1 MITYQWNTDKNKF
14 LKENR
19 GVTFEQIVM
28 HVENGDVIDIIDH
41 PNAIKYSH
49 QRVLIIKINEYVY
62 SVPFVE
68 ENNIMF
74 LKTIIPSRKLTKL
87 YLR

>member
-1 MITYQWNTDKNKF
+1 MITYQWNADKNKF
-14 LKENR
+14 LKKNR

-41 PNAIKYSH
+41 PNATKYSH
-49 QRVLIIKINEYVY
+49 QRVLIIEINEYVY

-68 ENNIMF
+68 ENEIRF
-74 LKTIIPSRKLTKL
+74 LKTIIPSRKLTKQ

>member
-41 PNAIKYSH
+41 PNAKKYSS

-68 ENNIMF
+68 ENKIRF

>member
-1 MITYQWNTDKNKF
+1 MITYQWNADKNKF
-14 LKENR
+14 LKKHR

-41 PNAIKYSH
+41 PNATKYSH

-68 ENNIMF
+68 ENEIRF
-74 LKTIIPSRKLTKL
+74 LKTIIPSRKLTKQ

>member
-1 MITYQWNTDKNKF
+1 MYQWNTDKNKF
-14 LKENR
+14 LKEKR

-28 HVENGDVIDIIDH
+28 HIENGDVVDVIDH
-41 PNAIKYSH
+41 PNSEKYSH
-49 QRVLIIKINEYVY
+49 QRVLIININEYVY

-68 ENNIMF
+68 QNETRF

>member
-68 ENNIMF
+68 ENKIRF

>member
-28 HVENGDVIDIIDH
+28 HIENGDVIDIIDH
-41 PNAIKYSH
+41 PNATKYSH
-49 QRVLIIKINEYVY
+49 QRVLIIKINDYIY

-68 ENNIMF
+68 DNEIRF

>member
-1 MITYQWNTDKNKF
+1 MITYQWSADKNKF
-14 LKENR
+14 LKEKR

-28 HVENGDVIDIIDH
+28 HIENGDVIDIIDH
-41 PNAIKYSH
+41 PNKTRYSH
-49 QRVLIIKINEYVY
+49 QRVLIININEYIY
-62 SVPFVE
+62 SVSFVE
-68 ENNIMF
+68 ENKIRF

>member
-1 MITYQWNTDKNKF
+1 MIMYQWNIEKNKI
-14 LKENR
+14 LKKKR
-19 GVTFEQIVM
+19 KISFEQIVM

-41 PNAIKYSH
+41 PNKTKYPN
-49 QRVLIIKINEYVY
+49 QQVLIVNINEYLY
-62 SVPFVE
+62 AIPFVQQNE
-68 ENNIMF
+68 IRF

>member
-41 PNAIKYSH
+41 PNAIKYSR
-49 QRVLIIKINEYVY
+49 QRVLIIRINEYVY

-68 ENNIMF
+68 ENKIRF

>member
-14 LKENR
+14 LKRTR

-28 HVENGDVIDIIDH
+28 HIENGDVVDVIDH
-41 PNAIKYSH
+41 PNTTKYSH
-49 QRVLIIKINEYVY
+49 QQVLIIKINEYVY

-68 ENNIMF
+68 ENEIRF